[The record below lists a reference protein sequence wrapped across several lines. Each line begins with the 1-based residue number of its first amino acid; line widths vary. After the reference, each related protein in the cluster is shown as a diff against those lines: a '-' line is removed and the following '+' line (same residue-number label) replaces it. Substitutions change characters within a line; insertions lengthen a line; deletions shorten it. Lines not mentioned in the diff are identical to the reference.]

1 MFVGW
6 ITNSFSG
13 SRLAGPTR
21 CVKRLTQP
29 VSPASPPTPRGK
41 ALLVQRGVCCRRLG
55 APRTR
60 VRLAPRTTGQSTN
73 DLAPPQLPADLCPGW
88 KDGLPGRDPVSVDPG
103 KVSEAQGQAPG
114 LGSSRLLVF

>member
-21 CVKRLTQP
+21 CVETHAAWLSREP
-29 VSPASPPTPRGK
+29 AHAAWESSPRAAGCMLWPPRCGPEP
-41 ALLVQRGVCCRRLG
+41 ACAWL
-55 APRTR
+55 
-60 VRLAPRTTGQSTN
+60 TTGQSTN